1 MITEMIQEDDRERGS
16 KYKMR
21 LFTSE
26 TKGELIWVPN
36 PNNSQ
41 GERERKRNMNEQNG
55 KKLAAT

>member
-1 MITEMIQEDDRERGS
+1 MIQEDDRERGS